1 MLELKLNTL
10 NNVDKKIL
18 KHESLFLYLIKT
30 NGPMYQE
37 KPKDTII
44 KKLRIDDSYSDF
56 PEFYL
61 KNKEEIYKNVFLSF
75 KSINRKDKENVILQ
89 LSAKINELQ
98 WETEFKFNKKECFVL
113 IRDILP
119 FFEDKEDYEYCE
131 QILNLYNKL
140 NTNNQ

>member
-1 MLELKLNTL
+1 
-10 NNVDKKIL
+10 
-18 KHESLFLYLIKT
+18 
-30 NGPMYQE
+30 MYQE

>member
-1 MLELKLNTL
+1 VLELKLNTL